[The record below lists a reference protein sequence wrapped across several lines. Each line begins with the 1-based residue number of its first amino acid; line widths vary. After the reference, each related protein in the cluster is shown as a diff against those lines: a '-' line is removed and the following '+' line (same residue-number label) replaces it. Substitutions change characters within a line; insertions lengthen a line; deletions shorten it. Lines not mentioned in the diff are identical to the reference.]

1 MVIRAGLPRPRQPAL
16 SQCICPK
23 QNNPG
28 FDVGFLGLRQRW
40 SDAPASEGWC
50 SGVLRTHPSRMPP
63 PSGAKL
69 LGRPRSVSSKWTL
82 WLKSGVIICH
92 LLARLRH
99 LCASLRG
106 RGDLSIMQADG
117 IAETS
122 LWRRRGWACTLP
134 RTAAA
139 APDKCR
145 HKVYLD
151 KDLDAKASLRPDALL
166 KHHPQRRLS

>member
-1 MVIRAGLPRPRQPAL
+1 MKEVVLPGRKSLVIRAGLPRPRQPAL

-82 WLKSGVIICH
+82 RRDYLSLNCSPDSGIFVRLYVAAGICLSCRQMESQKLAFGGGGAGHALSHVRQRQRQTNVDTKSI
-92 LLARLRH
+92 
-99 LCASLRG
+99 
-106 RGDLSIMQADG
+106 
-117 IAETS
+117 
-122 LWRRRGWACTLP
+122 
-134 RTAAA
+134 
-139 APDKCR
+139 
-145 HKVYLD
+145 
-151 KDLDAKASLRPDALL
+151 
-166 KHHPQRRLS
+166 